1 MRLHLVMMTYL
12 SKLGHFYLGFFSET
26 KSATPNFFFI
36 FGISNKEMNGS

>member
-26 KSATPNFFFI
+26 KSATPL